1 MLQSMQANA
10 TEHSTEHATE
20 LVSSAVLM
28 YVGQVD
34 NTFIA
39 LASEVLKET
48 RLFILRFVRGCS
60 TPSRRGGGWDGTLV
74 GVVGVLT
81 QLLHAHKPPRT
92 VSLVPPLLLL
102 LTLLPHILSLD

>member
-34 NTFIA
+34 KTFIA

-48 RLFILRFVRGCS
+48 RLFIALGG
-60 TPSRRGGGWDGTLV
+60 TPCHK
-74 GVVGVLT
+74 
-81 QLLHAHKPPRT
+81 QHKPLSERASFHFQHTCPAA
-92 VSLVPPLLLL
+92 VSG
-102 LTLLPHILSLD
+102 